1 MPTYQVVIISKG
13 VHIFVAGLIWA
24 GVQIF
29 APDAMLKAVE
39 WFFRAQDPYFYYVNK
54 VSPVAL
60 STLGFIISLYDLT
73 SKKYVS
79 YSGLGVFLN
88 GVLAVLLSLILVM

>member
-1 MPTYQVVIISKG
+1 MPTYKVVIVSKG
-13 VHIFVAGLIWA
+13 VYVFVVGLIWA
-24 GVQIF
+24 GIQIF

-39 WFFRAQDPYFYYVNK
+39 WFFRARDPYFYYVNEI
-54 VSPVAL
+54 SPMAL
-60 STLGFIISLYDLT
+60 STLGLIISLYDLT

-88 GVLAVLLSLILVM
+88 GVLAVLLSLTLVM